1 MIKKLDTAV
10 QMYKQGDLDFA
21 DISGTSAIYN
31 AKKKN
36 KDVVDVPASRTTY
49 MVYNQTGD
57 VKALMN
63 DKVRQALNLAT
74 TDREGIVEAAVD
86 TESIPAMALYQLVFK
101 LWKMVTI

>member
-36 KDVVDVPASRTTY
+36 KDVVDVPAARTTY

-57 VKALMN
+57 VKPLMN

-74 TDREGIVEAAVD
+74 DREGIVEAAVD
-86 TESIPAMALYQLVFK
+86 TGSIPATALYQLVFK
-101 LWKMVTI
+101 FWKMVTI